1 ALKGEA
7 SPFSELPI
15 QYADYAGWQ
24 RARLAGAALE
34 AQLGWWG
41 EQLAGI
47 PTVLELP
54 ADRPRP
60 PLQSLRGAVR
70 SFALPP
76 ELSQRLRGF
85 VRREGATLF
94 MAVLAA
100 DLRGE
105 PDFRELVARAR
116 RASLGAFAHAEVPF
130 ERLVEALG
138 AQRDLSRPP
147 LFQVML
153 AYQNAPLE
161 AVAVP
166 GLTLSPLPA

>member
-100 DLRGE
+100 FQAL
-105 PDFRELVARAR
+105 LARLA
-116 RASLGAFAHAEVPF
+116 GQ
-130 ERLVEALG
+130 ERLLVG
-138 AQRDLSRPP
+138 APVANRDRAETDGLIG
-147 LFQVML
+147 LFV
-153 AYQNAPLE
+153 
-161 AVAVP
+161 
-166 GLTLSPLPA
+166 